1 MTVPRYRAVQTFQTS
16 YIADMRSIEYSPSDE
31 VWYVAQEER
40 DADWQGYLQLFN
52 DELPSLSAED
62 LRDALKAEAGTM
74 EPADSRAYV
83 VSVPRGYEDEGG
95 PYEPVSFAWDGVTL
109 TVVVEHRYRFE
120 AENGDDGES
129 QDGDGDEGRAV
140 RRIRAL
146 LQPFID
152 DLASSR
158 LDVEF
163 EDWAGQDA
171 VIEIRISA
179 AAEGRTVADVFALG
193 RDALTLCEGF
203 SARAI
208 TRETVSHF
216 VRGGAAHLLKGQ
228 EEGNWFDAKSMLYEA
243 TAAGAIS
250 LAQDVARFCNA
261 EDGGLILIG
270 AKTKKIPG
278 GEIVS
283 KVGGL
288 EVPPGLA
295 ARYSGI
301 LNRYLYPLPAGL
313 RIDVV
318 TLPNERSVIAIDVPP
333 QPDEQKPFLVHGAIT
348 ADGDVEGA
356 FISIVQR
363 RGEVS
368 VPITAPMIHA
378 MLAAG
383 RARMRAE
390 DTRP

>member
-1 MTVPRYRAVQTFQTS
+1 MP
-16 YIADMRSIEYSPSDE
+16 SIEYSPTDE

-40 DADWQGYLQLFN
+40 EADWQGYLQLFN

-95 PYEPVSFAWDGVTL
+95 PYEPVSFEWDGLTL
-109 TVVVEHRYRFE
+109 TAVVVLRSRYE
-120 AENGDDGES
+120 EEGDGEGE
-129 QDGDGDEGRAV
+129 DGNRDGDENERAIV

-146 LQPFID
+146 LQPFVD
-152 DLASSR
+152 DIGGSH
-158 LDVEF
+158 LDVRF
-163 EDWAGQDA
+163 EDWVGPDA
-171 VIEIRISA
+171 VVEIRISVS
-179 AAEGRTVADVFALG
+179 AEGRTVADVFALG

-203 SARAI
+203 SGRKI
-208 TRETVSHF
+208 TRETVSPF
-216 VRGGAAHLLKGQ
+216 IRGGAAHLLTGQ
-228 EEGNWFDAKSMLYEA
+228 EEGNWFDAKSMLYA
-243 TAAGAIS
+243 DTAAGAVS

-278 GEIVS
+278 GEVVS

-301 LNRYLYPLPAGL
+301 LDRHLYPLPAGL

-318 TLPNERSVIAIDVPP
+318 TLPNTRSVIAIDVPP

-348 ADGDVEGA
+348 AEGDVEGA

-363 RGEVS
+363 RGEAS

-383 RARMRAE
+383 RAQMRPGS
-390 DTRP
+390 TRT